1 MTNIK
6 LAPVEKAIE
15 AIKYGEFVIVVDDE
29 DRENEGDFVIA
40 AEFCSAE
47 KVNFMVTHG
56 RGLVCIAM
64 QGAMLDRLRLPMMVP
79 KHQNR
84 SGFGTAFTLSVEAME
99 NVSTGISAQ
108 DRAQTI
114 KTLINPQTRPIDI
127 ATPGHMFPLRADD
140 GGVLNRRGQ
149 TEAGVDLAK
158 LAGLTP
164 AAVICEVM
172 KDDGD
177 MMRLEELCEFAQEH
191 DMLVTSV
198 DAIAKYRQETEHQNN
213 NENNENNEKNE
224 KNENNENNEN
234 NDKASSIVTNS
245 AASISKIGSSQLPT
259 EHGTFDIS
267 IFRDEQG
274 QEHSLLTMGELD
286 KNTPLVRLHSECLT
300 GDAFGSLRCDC
311 GEQLKAALQRIG
323 EDGCGAL
330 VYLRQEGRGIGL
342 GNKIRAYE
350 LQDTGMDTVDANHQL
365 GFPADAR
372 QYDTAALMLKDAGL
386 NSIRLMT
393 NNPEKVAGLEALGI
407 TVTEQLPH
415 QVETHEHNAAYLQ
428 TKAQRMGHNLN

>member
-1 MTNIK
+1 MTNINI
-6 LAPVEKAIE
+6 APVEKAVE

-40 AEFCSAE
+40 AEFCTAE

-84 SGFGTAFTLSVEAME
+84 SGFGTAFTLSVEANE
-99 NVSTGISAQ
+99 HVSTGISAQ

-114 KTLINPQTRPIDI
+114 KTLINPQTRPVDL

-140 GGVLNRRGQ
+140 GGVLSRRGQ

-172 KDDGD
+172 KEDGE
-177 MMRLEELCEFAQEH
+177 MMRLEELCAFAEQH
-191 DMLVTSV
+191 GMLVTSV
-198 DAIAKYRQETEHQNN
+198 DAIAKYRQATEQVG
-213 NENNENNEKNE
+213 NEESTATTKSG
-224 KNENNENNEN
+224 
-234 NDKASSIVTNS
+234 AT
-245 AASISKIGSSQLPT
+245 ISQIGTSQLPT
-259 EHGTFDIS
+259 EHGTFNIS

-274 QEHSLLTMGELD
+274 QEHSLLTMGDLNQD
-286 KNTPLVRLHSECLT
+286 TPLVRLHSECLT

-311 GEQLKAALQRIG
+311 GEQLKAAMQRIG

-350 LQDTGMDTVDANHQL
+350 LQDSGMDTVDANHQL

-372 QYDTAALMLKDAGL
+372 EYDTAALMLKAVGL
-386 NSIRLMT
+386 TNIRLMT
-393 NNPEKVAGLEALGI
+393 NNPEKVAGLQALGI
-407 TVTEQLPH
+407 SVTEQLPH

>member
-1 MTNIK
+1 MTNINI
-6 LAPVEKAIE
+6 APVEKAIE

-40 AEFCSAE
+40 AEFCTAE

-79 KHQNR
+79 KYQNR
-84 SGFGTAFTLSVEAME
+84 SGFGTAFTLSVEANE

-114 KTLINPQTRPIDI
+114 KTLINPQTRPVDI

-172 KDDGD
+172 KEDGE
-177 MMRLEELCEFAQEH
+177 MMRLEELCAFAEQH
-191 DMLVTSV
+191 GMLVTSV
-198 DAIAKYRQETEHQNN
+198 DAIAKYRQATEQVD
-213 NENNENNEKNE
+213 NE
-224 KNENNENNEN
+224 
-234 NDKASSIVTNS
+234 DSTDTTNS
-245 AASISKIGSSQLPT
+245 GANISQIGTSQLPT
-259 EHGTFDIS
+259 EHGTFNIS

-274 QEHSLLTMGELD
+274 QEHSLLTMGDLNKD
-286 KNTPLVRLHSECLT
+286 TPLVRLHSECLT

-311 GEQLKAALQRIG
+311 GEQLKAAMQRIG
-323 EDGCGAL
+323 EEGCGAL

-350 LQDTGMDTVDANHQL
+350 LQDSGMDTVDANHQL

-372 QYDTAALMLKDAGL
+372 EYDTAAMMLKAVGL
-386 NSIRLMT
+386 TSIRLMT
-393 NNPEKVAGLEALGI
+393 NNPEKVAGLQALGI
-407 TVTEQLPH
+407 SVTEQLPH